1 MYSMGK
7 SFILSPSLLSADFS
21 KLAEELKFI
30 ETHGGDWVHIDVM
43 DGHFVPN
50 LTFGLPV
57 VKGIRKCSKLPFDV
71 HLMVE
76 NPEAFVTDFAK
87 AGADNFTFHLEASNH
102 IDKLISDIK
111 AHGMKAGIS
120 IVPSTPISILE
131 HILPITDIVLIMSVN
146 PGFGGQKLLPYC
158 LKKVSDLK
166 EIKRKNNMNFLISID
181 GGVNAENIENVKNSG
196 AEVIVSGS
204 AFFSGDL
211 KI

>member
-50 LTFGLPV
+50 LTFGVPV

-87 AGADNFTFHLEASNH
+87 AGADSFTFHLEASNH

>member
-1 MYSMGK
+1 MGK

-50 LTFGLPV
+50 LTFGVPV

-87 AGADNFTFHLEASNH
+87 AGADSFTFHLEASNH